1 MVKLWFLGIFVFIML
16 FAGFIGFRKTKTV
29 DDFILGGRKVGP
41 WLSAFAYGTTYFS
54 AVLFIGYAGKV
65 GFSFGLP
72 ALWIAIGNAV
82 IGSFLAWKVLA
93 KPTRQMTQQ
102 LNVRT
107 MPEFLAKRYDLPLYK
122 PLAALIIFV
131 FLVPYSAS
139 VYMGLSYLFEAVF
152 GLPYL
157 FALLLMAG
165 LTAIYLL
172 LGGYFAVALTDFI
185 QGIIMLGGVF
195 LMVIYLVKA
204 PEVGGFA
211 NIYHKLSAINP
222 DFTSLFGG
230 QGVSSLLFLMLLTSF
245 GSWGLPQMVQKFY
258 AIRDEKAIM
267 PATWVSTFFALVI
280 AGGAY
285 FTGALTPLFF
295 KSLPVDPATGK
306 PTPDLLVPQLIAHH
320 LPEWVGAL
328 ILLLVLSASMS
339 TLSSL
344 VLVSSSAVAVDLLG
358 ENKFFKDKGS
368 YQVLA
373 LRLLTVLFIFLSV
386 IIALFKPAII
396 LSLMAISWGAVS
408 GSFFAPYFYGLFFRR
423 VSAAGAVAG
432 TLTGLLTVLI
442 LAINHGFDAKI
453 LPVVGVY
460 GIFLP
465 FLVVPLVSFLVPAK
479 ESSTVKL
486 LFEEQ

>member
-1 MVKLWFLGIFVFIML
+1 MVKFWFLGIFVFIML
-16 FAGFIGFRKTKTV
+16 VSGFFGFKKTKTV

-72 ALWIAIGNAV
+72 ALWIALGNAV
-82 IGSFLAWKVLA
+82 IGSFLAWKILA

-102 LNVRT
+102 LNART
-107 MPEFLAKRYDLPLYK
+107 MPEFLAKRYDFPLYK
-122 PLAALIIFV
+122 PLAALIIFI

-185 QGIIMLGGVF
+185 QGIIMLLGVF
-195 LMVIYLVKA
+195 LMVGYLVNT
-204 PEVGGFA
+204 PEVGGISSIA
-211 NIYHKLSAINP
+211 SKLSAINP
-222 DFTSLFGG
+222 DFTSLWGG
-230 QGVSSLLFLMLLTSF
+230 QGFSSLLFLMLLTSF

-258 AIRDEKAIM
+258 AIRDEKAIT
-267 PATWVSTFFALVI
+267 PATWVSTLFALII

-306 PTPDLLVPQLIAHH
+306 PTPDLLIPQLIAQH
-320 LPEWVGAL
+320 LPEWVAAL

-358 ENKFFKDKGS
+358 ETSLFKGKGES
-368 YQVLA
+368 QIFV
-373 LRLLTVLFIFLSV
+373 LRLLTILFIALSV
-386 IIALFKPAII
+386 VIALLKPAII
-396 LSLMAISWGAVS
+396 LSLMAISWGAVA
-408 GSFFAPYFYGLFFRR
+408 GSFLAPYFCGLFFRR
-423 VSAAGAVAG
+423 VNAVGALAG
-432 TLTGLLTVLI
+432 TLTGLLTVVT
-442 LAINHGFDAKI
+442 LAVKHGFDAKI
-453 LPVVGVY
+453 LPAAGVY

-465 FLVVPLVSFLVPAK
+465 FVVVPLVSLLVPLK
-479 ESSTVKL
+479 ESKTVKL
-486 LFEEQ
+486 LFEE